1 MNAKYCAA
9 FFTRHSHFGNLLMP
23 LDLPK
28 LRKLVAIDENDPLS
42 RFALGKKLFEEAA
55 DNTMLIEAAEHLR
68 FANRAAPDH
77 LATYHILA
85 QTLIRLGETGEARRV
100 LSAGIEESAAFS
112 HGMGRDLGPLMQE
125 LLHTLPQ

>member
-1 MNAKYCAA
+1 
-9 FFTRHSHFGNLLMP
+9 MP

-42 RFALGKKLFEEAA
+42 RFALGKKLFEEAKDEA
-55 DNTMLIEAAEHLR
+55 MLREAAEHLR

-85 QTLIRLGETGEARRV
+85 QTLLRLGLIDEARQV
-100 LSAGIEESAAFS
+100 LQSGIDKSGAFA
-112 HGMGRDLGPLMQE
+112 HGMGRDLGPLME
-125 LLHTLPQ
+125 DMLGKLPP